1 MPGQPIPGGQ
11 VPGAP
16 FYGQSN
22 FGQQVPGQQV
32 PGQPPPG
39 PVYPAAQYPQMPGVG
54 GPFPVQQPQFP
65 QQYPAQAFPQAPM
78 PGVPQVPGAQYPYP
92 QAPYGAPQYPTA
104 PQYPAAP
111 QLPGAPQF
119 PGAAMPGA
127 PQFPTPAQYQGGF
140 ATPPPAAPQY
150 PGAPQYP
157 ATPGYPQMPAAPQYT
172 AAPAYPSA
180 PQFPGAPVPNTVPS
194 GFPQMPGSAA
204 PTAPR
209 QPLAPQPAPPPQSA
223 AAPKSPTA
231 PKAPA
236 GQKPPVQQ
244 PAAKAPAPQRSTAPA
259 GSTSSTVPN
268 VPTIGPPKPAT
279 RSADKTFSSGN
290 VPSASVSGGP
300 PNFRGLVGSNLSR
313 GEGLPEP
320 EIVSAAELARKNA
333 IPLLVSFIVH
343 LAVII
348 VLGLLTVPEIKR
360 NRVIIQAS
368 IDQPPPPSFSEIR
381 GLAASMDAVQEESFR
396 PLARL
401 PQLPTAVNVKIV
413 PMGVGQVNPSLV
425 SPSDAL
431 PSALAG
437 RGMKGQLLGE
447 KGGTIQT
454 EEAVEAGLRW
464 LATHQLQNGMW
475 SLTGTQRGPGAYS
488 KGANFENN
496 EAATAMALLAFFG
509 AGHTPKNN
517 SPHSKVIDKGIKA
530 LLRGQDASGNMFH
543 GPQKDDLLY
552 TNALC
557 TMALCE
563 YLALEPTASELR
575 APCEKALK
583 YCLDTQ
589 SDSGGWKYTP
599 RLDSDTS
606 VTGWMLM
613 AMQSAKNA
621 QINVPQENFDKIT
634 AYFDAVA
641 KGPDLVDPR
650 LSIIKLDTP
659 GAKPPTVGGAPLGS
673 RYGYMIGE
681 NFDPV
686 MTAEGL
692 LCRMYLGW
700 SPDDERL
707 RNGVEYLLAEY
718 PPLWDNRDVYYW
730 YYGTQLM
737 FHMEGDYWKQWNAL
751 LRDKLVERQEKT
763 GPERGSWFP
772 NSTGVNA
779 NGDEIG
785 GDTWSLVGRGG
796 RLYVTCFSLYML
808 EVYYRHLPLYS
819 ELKKQMEAR
828 QRATDEKAAAPTS
841 GK

>member
-1 MPGQPIPGGQ
+1 
-11 VPGAP
+11 
-16 FYGQSN
+16 
-22 FGQQVPGQQV
+22 
-32 PGQPPPG
+32 
-39 PVYPAAQYPQMPGVG
+39 
-54 GPFPVQQPQFP
+54 
-65 QQYPAQAFPQAPM
+65 
-78 PGVPQVPGAQYPYP
+78 
-92 QAPYGAPQYPTA
+92 
-104 PQYPAAP
+104 
-111 QLPGAPQF
+111 LPGS
-119 PGAAMPGA
+119 

-140 ATPPPAAPQY
+140 VAPPGSPQFPGSPVQPQPQFPGAPQYPATPGFPQMPAAPQY
-150 PGAPQYP
+150 PGAPQYT
-157 ATPGYPQMPAAPQYT
+157 AT
-172 AAPAYPSA
+172 PAYPSA
-180 PQFPGAPVPNTVPS
+180 SQFPGTVPS
-194 GFPQMPGSAA
+194 GFPQMSGTAPSAA
-204 PTAPR
+204 PRQAAP
-209 QPLAPQPAPPPQSA
+209 QQPAPPQQPA
-223 AAPKSPTA
+223 AAPKSPVA
-231 PKAPA
+231 PKPLA
-236 GQKPPVQQ
+236 GQKSPAQQ
-244 PAAKAPAPQRSTAPA
+244 PAAKAGAPQRSTAP
-259 GSTSSTVPN
+259 TSPASPTAPKL
-268 VPTIGPPKPAT
+268 PTIGPPKPS
-279 RSADKTFSSGN
+279 SAEKAFSPGN
-290 VPSASVSGGP
+290 APSASVSGGP
-300 PNFRGLVGSNLSR
+300 PNFRGLVGAAVAR
-313 GEGLPEP
+313 GESLPEP
-320 EIVSAAELARKNA
+320 DVVSAAELARKNA

-348 VLGLLTVPEIKR
+348 VLGLLSVPEIKR

-381 GLAASMDAVQEESFR
+381 GLAASIDAVQEESFR

-413 PMGVGQVNPSLV
+413 PMGVGQVAPSLV

-621 QINVPQENFDKIT
+621 GLNVPQENFDKIT
-634 AYFDAVA
+634 AYLDAVA

-659 GAKPPTVGGAPLGS
+659 GAKPATVGGAPLGS

-779 NGDEIG
+779 NGDEVG

-828 QRATDEKAAAPTS
+828 QRAADEKAATPTS